1 MIGTNA
7 NFFGQLLGFLLPSI
21 VITPKYVATNDYT
34 FEQLEAYKDQVFILM
49 LLYAIVGTITSL
61 LVVFT
66 LKSQPE
72 QYQHVY
78 HQEQVEKKE
87 EQQTFCSQL

>member
-1 MIGTNA
+1 
-7 NFFGQLLGFLLPSI
+7 
-21 VITPKYVATNDYT
+21 
-34 FEQLEAYKDQVFILM
+34 M

-78 HQEQVEKKE
+78 HQEQAEKKE
-87 EQQTFCSQL
+87 VQQTFCSQI